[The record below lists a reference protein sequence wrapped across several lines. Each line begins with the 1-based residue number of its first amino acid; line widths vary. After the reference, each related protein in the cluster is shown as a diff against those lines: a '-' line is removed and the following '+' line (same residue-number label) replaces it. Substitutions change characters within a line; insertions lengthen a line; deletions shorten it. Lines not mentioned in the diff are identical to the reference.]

1 MILRF
6 LTNSLTTFGHWLRR
20 ALQSFSSKTLTQVIH
35 FTCYDFTLWFAC
47 RIIVLIRKCYIKGEP
62 VNNAYKQIDKVAE
75 RSARMLQSLTEQIS
89 SQKQELKENVYYQV
103 YAKAAVAKLP
113 KLTRAN
119 VDYAVSEMEANG
131 YVFEKR
137 QAGSSIKYAMTLQNI
152 IDLYHHRGVPKYRDR
167 HSDAFTFFVG
177 NLKGGVSKTVST
189 VSLAH
194 ALRTHPH
201 LIYEDLRILVI
212 DLDPQSSATMFLNHA
227 QSIGSVETT
236 AAQAMLQNVSR
247 KELLE
252 EFILP
257 SVVQGV
263 DVIAAS
269 IEDAFIASRWEELCF
284 EHLPGQNIYTVLK
297 DNIISKLNKDY
308 DFIFVDSGPHLDAF
322 LSNAI
327 AASNILMTP
336 VPPAQVDFHSTLKY
350 LTRLPELIEMIEK
363 TGATTSLMGNI
374 GFMSKLVNKTDHKLC
389 HSLAKEIFGGDMLDV
404 ALPRLDGFERCG
416 ESFDT
421 VISANPA
428 TYVGSSEAL
437 KNAKSAAEDFAKAVF
452 DRIEFIRAN

>member
-1 MILRF
+1 MHLIEKCCLWEGSRMVK
-6 LTNSLTTFGHWLRR
+6 TNNQFNKIASR
-20 ALQSFSSKTLTQVIH
+20 S
-35 FTCYDFTLWFAC
+35 
-47 RIIVLIRKCYIKGEP
+47 IRL
-62 VNNAYKQIDKVAE
+62 
-75 RSARMLQSLTEQIS
+75 LQSLTEQVQ
-89 SQKQELKENVYYQV
+89 SQKEELNETSYYQV
-103 YAKAAVAKLP
+103 YSKAAVAKLP
-113 KLTRAN
+113 KLTRAS
-119 VDYAVSEMEANG
+119 VDYAVNEMENLG
-131 YVFEKR
+131 YQFEKR
-137 QAGSSIKYAMTLQNI
+137 QAGTSLKYAMTIQNI
-152 IDLYHHRGVPKYRDR
+152 VDIYHFRGVPRYRDR
-167 HSDAFTFFVG
+167 YSEAFTFFVG

-212 DLDPQSSATMFLNHA
+212 DLDPQSSATMFLDHM
-227 QSIGSVETT
+227 QSIGAVEAT
-236 AAQAMLQNVSR
+236 AAQAMLQNVTR
-247 KELLE
+247 EELLK

-263 DVIAAS
+263 DVIPAS
-269 IEDAFIASRWEELCF
+269 IEDAFIASQWEILCS
-284 EHLPGQNIYTVLK
+284 EHLPTQNIYTVLR
-297 DNIISKLNKDY
+297 DNIIDKVKHDY
-308 DFIFVDSGPHLDAF
+308 DFIFIDSGPHLDAF

-327 AASNILMTP
+327 AAANMLMTP

-350 LTRLPELIEMIEK
+350 LTRLPELIELIES
-363 TGATTSLMGNI
+363 TGATVNLISNV
-374 GFMSKLVNKTDHKLC
+374 GFMSKLLNKTDHKLC

-428 TYVGSSEAL
+428 TYIGSTEAL

-452 DRIEFIRAN
+452 DRVEFLRINRGYYAS